1 MVLQGSALRRRPWFL
16 SDHLCVCEIGDFVI
30 RNLFNDS
37 AVKVELVSAPDY
49 IIAKRGEGADPQ
61 KLMSAAAYPD
71 GWWYHTLWVH
81 DGLIDGV
88 ARNDGKSHTDFVYIS
103 GSLPGNRQARAL
115 LQRLTFRNG
124 DGSAMGVLVQAGR
137 YSEFELDSVVMEPTV
152 AQRDVVL
159 KPGVQIDV
167 LRLRNCQGFAV
178 TPREGGVS
186 VAKVELIDSDVAV
199 RVPGARIVKL
209 AAASVTPATA
219 STTAPPAQTP
229 GVPDLL
235 AVVNN
240 IREGLGALALRVGN
254 LPEDTVSALAR
265 RIAG

>member
-1 MVLQGSALRRRPWFL
+1 MDVG
-16 SDHLCVCEIGDFVI
+16 V
-30 RNLFNDS
+30 
-37 AVKVELVSAPDY
+37 
-49 IIAKRGEGADPQ
+49 
-61 KLMSAAAYPD
+61 YPD
-71 GWWYHTLWVH
+71 GWWYQGLYIH

-88 ARNDGKSHTDFVYIS
+88 ARNDGKSHTDFIYVS
-103 GSLPGNRQARAL
+103 GALPGQRQARAL

-124 DGSAMGVLVQAGR
+124 DGSAMAVLVQPGR

-167 LRLRNCQGFAV
+167 LRLRNCHGFTV

-199 RVPGARIVKL
+199 RVPGARIVQSP
-209 AAASVTPATA
+209 ASPVTP
-219 STTAPPAQTP
+219 TTAPAVGPTVA
-229 GVPDLL
+229 DLL

-240 IREGLGALALRVGN
+240 IREGLGALSLRVGA
-254 LPEDTVSALAR
+254 LPRDILDAFAQ